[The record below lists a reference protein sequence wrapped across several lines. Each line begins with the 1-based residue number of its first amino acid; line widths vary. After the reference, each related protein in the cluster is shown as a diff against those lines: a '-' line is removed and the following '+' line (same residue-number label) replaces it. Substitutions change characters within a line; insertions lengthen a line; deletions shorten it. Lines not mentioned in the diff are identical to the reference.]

1 MLRSI
6 FAFRILNINIASEK
20 WKNIANEKYT
30 LKMLEIHYIIIIYT
44 LNILVYFSSFYYI
57 QFINVN
63 TQYLFQIST
72 TSLIYSNH
80 SHVA

>member
-44 LNILVYFSSFYYI
+44 LNILVLFHLFIIFNSSTQIHNIYFNFL
-57 QFINVN
+57 QH
-63 TQYLFQIST
+63 L
-72 TSLIYSNH
+72 
-80 SHVA
+80 